1 MPASVPA
8 TVPFTPSVAI
18 STVPLISFF
27 CRNSVNII
35 CNSSKFTNSQYLYLY
50 FTICSVDTFSFEIRY
65 VLRRIRGHQNGA
77 PEEIRTPDPRFRKP
91 LLYPTELQAH
101 WSG

>member
-1 MPASVPA
+1 MPDSIYIYKKIRSFIYEKKPKIE
-8 TVPFTPSVAI
+8 FTH
-18 STVPLISFF
+18 
-27 CRNSVNII
+27 
-35 CNSSKFTNSQYLYLY
+35 SQYLYLY